1 MQPNSGMRFPTPNL
15 HDEDYA
21 GMRVA
26 LCQIETERWDLD
38 GNFKRTLAAL
48 RAANEKGADLAVTP
62 ECVIHGYAEA
72 NSANDQARLSEVAE
86 TIDGPRLRKIRETCA
101 RLKLHCVLGFAE
113 LGADQKI
120 YNSAAFID
128 DQGELRFIYRKV
140 HCRPAESI
148 EHEGLFTSGSEFY
161 VTPIK
166 VGAHTYKLGTMICF
180 DREIPET
187 TRCLRALGAELV
199 LCPLAAD
206 TNRWDQLPA
215 DQADNELI
223 TRVRAAENEQ
233 FIVVVN
239 HAKRFNGGSYIIG
252 PAGEVITQM
261 GSEPGVEVVTLPLE
275 IIAKRFHQNPLG
287 WMGWGYRRDEVY
299 DKYLKP

>member
-1 MQPNSGMRFPTPNL
+1 MRFPTPSL
-15 HDEDYA
+15 QEADYA
-21 GMRVA
+21 GMQVG
-26 LCQIETERWDLD
+26 LCQIETVRWDLE
-38 GNFKRTLAAL
+38 GNFKRTLDAL
-48 RAANEKGADLAVTP
+48 NTAHEKGAELAVTP

-72 NSANDQARLSEVAE
+72 NNAEDQARLQTAAE
-86 TIDGPRLRKIRETCA
+86 PIDGPRIRKIRETCT
-101 RLKLHCVLGFAE
+101 RLGLHCVFGFAE
-113 LGADQKI
+113 LGEDQKV

-128 DQGELRFIYRKV
+128 REGQLRHVYRKI

-148 EHEGLFTSGSEFY
+148 EQDGLFTPGAEFH
-161 VTPIK
+161 VTPIQA
-166 VGAHTYKLGTMICF
+166 GNHTFKLGTMICF

-187 TRCLRALGAELV
+187 TRCLRSLGAEMI

-206 TNRWDQLPA
+206 TNRLDQLPA

-223 TRVRAAENEQ
+223 TRARAAENEL

-239 HAKRFNGGSYIIG
+239 HAKRFNGGSFVIG

-261 GSEPGVEVVTLPLE
+261 GSEPGVEVVTLPLK
-275 IIAKRFHQNPLG
+275 IVSKRFHKEPLG

-299 DKYLKP
+299 RKYR

>member
-1 MQPNSGMRFPTPNL
+1 MRFPTPNL
-15 HDEDYA
+15 HDDSYA

-26 LCQIETERWDLD
+26 LCQIETERWELD
-38 GNFKRTLAAL
+38 GNFARTLEAL
-48 RAANEKGADLAVTP
+48 KTAKERGADLAVTP
-62 ECVIHGYAEA
+62 ECVLHGYAEA
-72 NSANDQARLSEVAE
+72 NTPEDQARLRDAAE
-86 TIDGPRLRKIRETCA
+86 PIDGSRITEIRETCA
-101 RLKLHCVLGFAE
+101 RLNLHCVLGFAE

-128 DQGELRFIYRKV
+128 ATGELRFVYRKV

-148 EHEGLFTSGSEFY
+148 DHEGGFTAGSEFH
-161 VTPIK
+161 VTPVQI
-166 VGAHTYKLGTMICF
+166 GEHTYQLGTMICF

-206 TNRWDQLPA
+206 TNRLDQLPA

-223 TRVRAAENEQ
+223 TRARAAENEQ

-239 HAKRFNGGSYIIG
+239 HAKRYNGGSFIIG

-261 GSEPGVEVVTLPLE
+261 DSDPGVEVVTLPWE
-275 IIAKRFHQNPLG
+275 IIAKRFHSSPHG
-287 WMGWGYRRDEVY
+287 WMGWGYRRAEVY
-299 DKYLKP
+299 RKYYIQ